1 MKIAFTGAGGTG
13 KTTLATYISEKWG
26 VPYVGSV
33 ARAVAKQLGVES
45 EAQQN
50 SMTPEAL
57 LHFQQSVY
65 YTRKSG
71 LLEVPAF
78 VTDRLALDNYVY
90 GLRRCGAALTDEVR
104 TEWEKG
110 AIEDLYAMDLV
121 FYCPMGLFATA
132 NDGMR
137 QTDVAHQYLID
148 SAIYGLLC
156 KHAFDRQSGH
166 VYVVNMAD
174 LERRKKYV
182 DALCS
187 EVIAQE
193 V

>member
-13 KTTLATYISEKWG
+13 KTTLATYVSEKWG
-26 VPYVGSV
+26 VPYIGSV

-57 LHFQQSVY
+57 LHFQQSVCY
-65 YTRKSG
+65 ARRSSV
-71 LLEVPAF
+71 LDVPAF

-104 TEWEKG
+104 IEWEDG
-110 AIEDLYAMDLV
+110 AITDLYKMDLV
-121 FYCPMGLFATA
+121 FYCPMGLFATKA
-132 NDGMR
+132 DGMR

-148 SAIYGLLC
+148 AAIYGLLC
-156 KHAFDRQSGH
+156 KYAFDKQCGH
-166 VYVVNMAD
+166 VYIINMAD
-174 LERRKKYV
+174 LDRRKKYV

-187 EVIAQE
+187 EIIAQE